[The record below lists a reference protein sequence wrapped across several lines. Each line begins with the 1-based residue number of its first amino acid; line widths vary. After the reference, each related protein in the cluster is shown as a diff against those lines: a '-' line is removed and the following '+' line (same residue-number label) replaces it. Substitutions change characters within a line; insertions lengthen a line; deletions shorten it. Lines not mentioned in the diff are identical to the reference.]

1 MYRPSSF
8 QQEFSQD
15 SAPNSDAEH
24 AVRRSNRRRLIV
36 FMGVFLLILLP
47 GLVWNF
53 MRPAEYRASA
63 RVEIKAGTV
72 APRNDGNAA
81 SQAAEGQPGQKVDL
95 LTQAQLLTSRNLL
108 DTVVQRMAGAGLP
121 SPYAGDPVTA
131 LQRVISA
138 IPVAGTDIVE
148 LQAIGIA
155 PEWLA
160 KAVNTLIEAYQEQ
173 LRAAHDDSS
182 SSTIANLQSEEERL
196 GTSITEKRTQLQAFR
211 MQSGVVSS
219 ERSENQ
225 ALARIKGLSDSLNK
239 ANEDAAKAE
248 AKLRTLQDSAGSG
261 RSPVLS
267 KDNPTIAAI
276 EQRISATREQ
286 LRDMERTYTPSFMEM
301 DPTARALRARLAELE
316 QQLSSNRSSSQR
328 AALAM
333 AEEDAAGA
341 RATVARLRAQ
351 IDALKKEAQVF
362 SGHFQEAQSM
372 EEDIAR
378 LEGAR
383 RNTNERLAKLYASE
397 NGRLPKVSLIEAAA
411 VPQSPWRPEYWRD
424 ALITLGGAF
433 LLGLLAVW
441 FVELFNRSPA
451 PITPASTTVVL
462 PQAWVTPTLA
472 IDSTRGSPALT
483 ATEPTMPQLTVAAT
497 LPRELSQEEVADLL
511 AGADTQGR
519 LLCAV
524 LLLGLRAEEARELV
538 PAQVDVEN
546 CRLNIDTG
554 AAKRSL
560 PLTESLAHALAAR
573 SDRDSDV
580 PFFTG
585 DLNTSIACA
594 AIDAGL
600 IAPADVT
607 PEVLRHTCIS
617 NLLRQQVRFSSLASL
632 VGNLTQQELTAYAE
646 YSQGPRSATGEGADL
661 IMPALRAFDAW

>member
-8 QQEFSQD
+8 QQEFPLD
-15 SAPNSDAEH
+15 SAPNSDAAH
-24 AVRRSNRRRLIV
+24 AMRRSNRRRLIV
-36 FMGVFLLILLP
+36 FLSVFLLILLP

-63 RVEIKAGTV
+63 RLEIKAGTV
-72 APRNDGNAA
+72 APRNDGNTA
-81 SQAAEGQPGQKVDL
+81 SPVVDGQQGQKVDL

-108 DTVVQRMAGAGLP
+108 DTVVQRMAGSGLS
-121 SPYAGDPVTA
+121 SPYAGDPVAA

-138 IPVAGTDIVE
+138 TPLAGTDIVE
-148 LQAIGIA
+148 LQAVGVA

-173 LRAAHDDSS
+173 LRAAHEESS

-196 GTSITEKRTQLQAFR
+196 GTSISEKRTQLQAFR

-239 ANEDAAKAE
+239 ANEDAAKAD
-248 AKLRTLQDSAGSG
+248 AKLRTLQDSASSG
-261 RSPVLS
+261 KSPVLS
-267 KDNPTIAAI
+267 KDNPTLATI
-276 EQRISATREQ
+276 EQRISTTREQ

-328 AALAM
+328 AALAL

-362 SGHFQEAQSM
+362 FGHFQEAQSM

-378 LEGAR
+378 LEAAR
-383 RNTNERLAKLYASE
+383 RSTNERLAKLIASE
-397 NGRLPKVSLIEAAA
+397 SGRLPKLSLIEAAA

-451 PITPASTTVVL
+451 PITPASTTLVL
-462 PQAWVTPTLA
+462 PQAWPALQV
-472 IDSTRGSPALT
+472 DSARGSPALT
-483 ATEPTMPQLTVAAT
+483 AAEPAMQQLTLAAT

-511 AGADTQGR
+511 AGADVQGR

-524 LLLGLRAEEARELV
+524 LLLGLRVEEARELT
-538 PAQVDVEN
+538 PEQIDVEN
-546 CRLNIDTG
+546 CRLNIGVGT
-554 AAKRSL
+554 AKRSL
-560 PLTESLAHALAAR
+560 PLTESLAHALASAGR
-573 SDRDSDV
+573 QGPGV
-580 PFFTG
+580 PFFTS
-585 DLNTSIACA
+585 DLNTNIACA

-600 IAPADVT
+600 MAPATVT
-607 PEVLRHTCIS
+607 PEVLRHTCIT

-632 VGNLTQQELTAYAE
+632 VGNLNQQELTAYAE
-646 YSQGPRSATGEGADL
+646 YSQGPRSAEGEGADL
-661 IMPALRAFDAW
+661 IMPALRTFDAW